1 MNFIKNIIKI
11 KSGEGKMV
19 LTFFMF
25 SFFTIAMGLVAK
37 TARDAYF
44 LSRFDKSI
52 LPLMFLAIAIV
63 ISPIL
68 TFYTKLSKKLA
79 ARTVFMITCSIFAV
93 SFIFLQAI
101 MTGYVIPIAYI
112 WIEIAVAIMIIQF
125 WSYAGESF
133 EPQQAKRLFGIIA
146 GGGSFAVMLIGMTL
160 KPYVKTFGTDELL
173 FISAGFL
180 GLAFLFGNLSIQY
193 FKKDQTKGPKRP
205 IKKAQKKKKMD
216 PFIVGIATIVA
227 LSAIVTTLVDY
238 QFKMIA
244 SATFPEETDL
254 VGFFGTFYS
263 IAGAASIIMQ
273 FFITGP
279 ILSRFGILLGLLIL
293 PFFLILGSTSI
304 LLAPV
309 LLSASFAKFSD
320 QTFKFT
326 INSSSLELIWLPVP
340 PEIRKVIKP
349 QVSGTIKSIAE
360 GIGGLVT
367 FLLVKI
373 IALPYLS
380 IVSLGS
386 IVIWLFTSFKVKT
399 GYVNQL
405 QTAIAKRQIDFE
417 ELNVDVQDAAMVKT
431 IEETLSS
438 NDEIKQLF
446 ALEIIEGLPLS
457 SWKKTIKRL
466 FNDGAPE
473 VQKRILSMAWDEES
487 IISNEDIIQA
497 MNNNNSVS
505 AEATIVVGRRKL
517 KDALPD
523 LENLLLNS
531 DNQDVSAAAAAAI
544 LQIESGPTDK
554 AKMILNNMLDEQ
566 DDTTQATALKRL
578 IYNDQ
583 ILTSDK
589 LKSFLNHNSEIISN
603 VALNI
608 AEKRKDESLV
618 PAIISNLSIAQTSI
632 QARQTLKSFSEEL
645 INEQFKQLIESNA
658 TSRKLRL
665 GIIRTLREYPN
676 EDSIELLI
684 SQLDNNDQ
692 DIYNTIVES
701 LLAIARVNPINEN
714 KQNQIADEIN
724 TIAEKVYTLNECLN
738 MLPDDEHKFLMEDY
752 LNNEI
757 QNTLP
762 TLLKLG
768 VLDVPE
774 TPIETYIHT
783 IKSGDPSKLPFLLE
797 FFENVFS
804 KNEREVINPLIEQ
817 LPLDERSKIGNLHF
831 KSMPTN
837 FNQKLIESVYSPN
850 KWESAIALDYLLI
863 SNKMDVIKSLDWQ
876 KVPASNANQE
886 LITRRIQKNGANLD
900 FIPPERFKLD
910 TEIISMY
917 STLEKTIILKS
928 VDLFKSIPAENLSR
942 VAQITDEV
950 TFDANSPIF
959 AEGDYGDSLFIV
971 VDGNVR
977 IHKGTQELAMLGKG
991 TCLGE
996 MALLDDEPRSADATV
1011 TEDSTLFK
1019 IEQEGFYEVMGS
1031 QSDIMEGIIKLLT
1044 GRLRVANEKMMGK

>member
-193 FKKDQTKGPKRP
+193 FKKDQTKGPKKP
-205 IKKAQKKKKMD
+205 IKKTQKKKKMD

-340 PEIRKVIKP
+340 PEIRRIIKP

-523 LENLLLNS
+523 LENLLLNNE
-531 DNQDVSAAAAAAI
+531 NQDVSAAAAAAI

-583 ILTSDK
+583 ILTNDK

-645 INEQFKQLIESNA
+645 INEQFKQLLESSE

-738 MLPDDEHKFLMEDY
+738 MLPDDEHKFLMQDH

-977 IHKGTQELAMLGKG
+977 IHKGAQELAMLGKG

>member
-79 ARTVFMITCSIFAV
+79 ARTVFMITCSIFAG

-193 FKKDQTKGPKRP
+193 FKKDQTKGPKKP

-583 ILTSDK
+583 ILTNDK

>member
-193 FKKDQTKGPKRP
+193 FKKDQTKGPKKP

-578 IYNDQ
+578 IYNNQ
-583 ILTSDK
+583 ILTNDK

-738 MLPDDEHKFLMEDY
+738 MLPDDEHKFLMEDH

>member
-193 FKKDQTKGPKRP
+193 FNKDQTKGPKKP
-205 IKKAQKKKKMD
+205 IKKVQKKKKMD

-340 PEIRKVIKP
+340 PEIRRIIKP

-523 LENLLLNS
+523 LENLLLNNE
-531 DNQDVSAAAAAAI
+531 NQDSSAAAAAAI

-578 IYNDQ
+578 IYNNQ
-583 ILTSDK
+583 ILTNDK

-645 INEQFKQLIESNA
+645 INEQFKQLLESSE

-738 MLPDDEHKFLMEDY
+738 MLPDDEHKFLMQDH

>member
-193 FKKDQTKGPKRP
+193 FKKDQTKGPKKP

-279 ILSRFGILLGLLIL
+279 LLSRFGILLGLLIL

-566 DDTTQATALKRL
+566 DDTKQATALKRL

-583 ILTSDK
+583 ILTNDK

-738 MLPDDEHKFLMEDY
+738 MLPDDEHKFLMEDH

-971 VDGNVR
+971 VNGNVR

-1019 IEQEGFYEVMGS
+1019 IE
-1031 QSDIMEGIIKLLT
+1031 IILLS
-1044 GRLRVANEKMMGK
+1044 

>member
-193 FKKDQTKGPKRP
+193 FNKDQTKGPKKP
-205 IKKAQKKKKMD
+205 IKKVQKKKRMD

-340 PEIRKVIKP
+340 PEIRRIIKP

-523 LENLLLNS
+523 LENLLLNNE
-531 DNQDVSAAAAAAI
+531 NQDSSAAAAAAI

-578 IYNDQ
+578 IYNNQ
-583 ILTSDK
+583 ILTNDK

-645 INEQFKQLIESNA
+645 INEQFKQLLESSE

-738 MLPDDEHKFLMEDY
+738 MLPDDEHKFLMQDH

-977 IHKGTQELAMLGKG
+977 IHKGAQELAMLGKG

>member
-193 FKKDQTKGPKRP
+193 FKKDQTKGPKKP
-205 IKKAQKKKKMD
+205 IKKTQKKKKMD

-523 LENLLLNS
+523 LENLLLNNE
-531 DNQDVSAAAAAAI
+531 NQDSSAAAAAAI

-578 IYNDQ
+578 IYNNQ
-583 ILTSDK
+583 ILTNDK

-645 INEQFKQLIESNA
+645 INEQFKQLLESSE

-738 MLPDDEHKFLMEDY
+738 MLPDDEHKFLMQDH

>member
-193 FKKDQTKGPKRP
+193 FKKDQTKGPKKP

-632 QARQTLKSFSEEL
+632 RARQTLKSFSEEL

-738 MLPDDEHKFLMEDY
+738 MLPDDEHKFLMEDH

>member
-193 FKKDQTKGPKRP
+193 FNKDQTKGPKKP
-205 IKKAQKKKKMD
+205 IKKVQKKKRMD

-340 PEIRKVIKP
+340 PEIRRIIKP

-523 LENLLLNS
+523 LENLLLNNE
-531 DNQDVSAAAAAAI
+531 NQDSSAAAAAAI

-583 ILTSDK
+583 ILTNDK

-645 INEQFKQLIESNA
+645 INEQFKQLLESSE

-738 MLPDDEHKFLMEDY
+738 MLPDDEHKFLMEDH

>member
-193 FKKDQTKGPKRP
+193 FKKDQTKGPKKP

-417 ELNVDVQDAAMVKT
+417 ELNIDVQDAAMVKT

-583 ILTSDK
+583 ILTNDK

>member
-193 FKKDQTKGPKRP
+193 FKKDQTKGPKKP
-205 IKKAQKKKKMD
+205 IKKTQKKKKMD

-340 PEIRKVIKP
+340 PEIRRIIKP

-583 ILTSDK
+583 ILTNDK

-645 INEQFKQLIESNA
+645 INEQFKQLLESSE

-738 MLPDDEHKFLMEDY
+738 MLPDDEHKFLMQDH

>member
-193 FKKDQTKGPKRP
+193 FNKDQTKGPKKP
-205 IKKAQKKKKMD
+205 IKKVQKKKRMD

-340 PEIRKVIKP
+340 PEIRRIIKP

-583 ILTSDK
+583 ILTNDK

-645 INEQFKQLIESNA
+645 INEQFKQLLESSE

-738 MLPDDEHKFLMEDY
+738 MLPDDEHKFLMQDH

>member
-193 FKKDQTKGPKRP
+193 FNKNQTKGPKKP
-205 IKKAQKKKKMD
+205 IKKVQKKKKMD

-523 LENLLLNS
+523 LENLLLNNE
-531 DNQDVSAAAAAAI
+531 NQDSSAAAAAAI

-583 ILTSDK
+583 ILTNDK

-645 INEQFKQLIESNA
+645 INEQFKQLLESSE

-738 MLPDDEHKFLMEDY
+738 MLPDDEHKFLMEDH

>member
-193 FKKDQTKGPKRP
+193 FKKDQTKGPKKP

-340 PEIRKVIKP
+340 PEIRRIIKP

-578 IYNDQ
+578 IYNNQ
-583 ILTSDK
+583 ILTNDK

-645 INEQFKQLIESNA
+645 INEQFKQLLESSE

-738 MLPDDEHKFLMEDY
+738 MLPDDEHKFLMEDH

>member
-193 FKKDQTKGPKRP
+193 FKKDQTKGPKKQ

-279 ILSRFGILLGLLIL
+279 LLSRFGILLGLLIL

-340 PEIRKVIKP
+340 PEIRRIIKP

-583 ILTSDK
+583 ILTNDK

-738 MLPDDEHKFLMEDY
+738 MLPDDEHKFLMEDH

-971 VDGNVR
+971 VNGNVR

>member
-193 FKKDQTKGPKRP
+193 FKKDQTKGPKKP

-386 IVIWLFTSFKVKT
+386 IVIWLFTSFRVKT

-583 ILTSDK
+583 ILTNDK

-738 MLPDDEHKFLMEDY
+738 MLPDDEHKFLMEDH

-977 IHKGTQELAMLGKG
+977 IHKGAQELAMLGKG

>member
-193 FKKDQTKGPKRP
+193 FNKDQTKGPKKP
-205 IKKAQKKKKMD
+205 IKKVQKKKRMD

-340 PEIRKVIKP
+340 PEIRRIIKP

-578 IYNDQ
+578 IYNNQ
-583 ILTSDK
+583 ILTNDK

-645 INEQFKQLIESNA
+645 INEQFKQLLESSE

-738 MLPDDEHKFLMEDY
+738 MLPDDEHKFLMQDH

>member
-193 FKKDQTKGPKRP
+193 FKKDQTKGPKKP

-340 PEIRKVIKP
+340 PEIRRIIKP

-523 LENLLLNS
+523 LENLLLNNE
-531 DNQDVSAAAAAAI
+531 NQDSSAAAAAAI

-578 IYNDQ
+578 IYNNQ
-583 ILTSDK
+583 ILTNDK

-645 INEQFKQLIESNA
+645 INEQFKQLLESSE

-738 MLPDDEHKFLMEDY
+738 MLPDDEHKFLMQDH

>member
-193 FKKDQTKGPKRP
+193 FKKDQTKGPKKP
-205 IKKAQKKKKMD
+205 IKKTQKKKKMD

-340 PEIRKVIKP
+340 PEIRRIIKP

-578 IYNDQ
+578 IYNNQ
-583 ILTSDK
+583 ILTNDK
-589 LKSFLNHNSEIISN
+589 LKSFLNHNREIISN

-645 INEQFKQLIESNA
+645 INEQFKQLLESSE

-738 MLPDDEHKFLMEDY
+738 MLPDDEHKFLMQDH

>member
-193 FKKDQTKGPKRP
+193 FKKDQTKGPKKP

-523 LENLLLNS
+523 LENLLLNNE
-531 DNQDVSAAAAAAI
+531 NQDVSAAAAAAI

-583 ILTSDK
+583 ILTNDK

-645 INEQFKQLIESNA
+645 INEQFKQLLESSA

-738 MLPDDEHKFLMEDY
+738 MLPDDEHKFLMQDH

>member
-193 FKKDQTKGPKRP
+193 FKKDQTKGPKKP

-340 PEIRKVIKP
+340 PEIRRIIKP

-487 IISNEDIIQA
+487 IISNVDIIQA

-544 LQIESGPTDK
+544 LQIKSGPTDK

-583 ILTSDK
+583 ILTNDK

-645 INEQFKQLIESNA
+645 INEQFKQLLESSE
-658 TSRKLRL
+658 TSRKQRL

-738 MLPDDEHKFLMEDY
+738 MLPDDEHKFLMQDH

-977 IHKGTQELAMLGKG
+977 IHKGAQELAMLGKG

>member
-193 FKKDQTKGPKRP
+193 FNKDQTKGPKKP
-205 IKKAQKKKKMD
+205 IKKVQKKKRMD

-340 PEIRKVIKP
+340 PEIRRIIKP

-523 LENLLLNS
+523 LENLLLNNE
-531 DNQDVSAAAAAAI
+531 NQDSSAAAAAAI

-578 IYNDQ
+578 IYNNQ
-583 ILTSDK
+583 ILTNDK

-645 INEQFKQLIESNA
+645 INEQVKQLLESSE

-738 MLPDDEHKFLMEDY
+738 MLPDDEHKFLMQDH

>member
-193 FKKDQTKGPKRP
+193 FKKDQTKGPKKP
-205 IKKAQKKKKMD
+205 IKKTQKKKKMD

-578 IYNDQ
+578 IYNNQ
-583 ILTSDK
+583 ILTNDK

-645 INEQFKQLIESNA
+645 INEQFKQLLESSE

>member
-583 ILTSDK
+583 ILTNDK

-738 MLPDDEHKFLMEDY
+738 MLPDDEHKFLMEDH